1 MLNEFIK
8 SFIIVGLLLIVAACG
23 GSGDDSEPMLTGQ
36 VADGYLSGAI
46 VFLDRNGNKMLD
58 SDEPWAESGSQ
69 GRFSIEINRGEGEL
83 YPVVAEIIAG
93 KTFDED
99 TQQYVSESY
108 RLEAPAGK
116 WSFVSPLTT
125 LVKNELD
132 KNPSLS
138 RQAAEDLVRQQLG
151 LGNGVSLFENYI
163 QLESAGGSSSVHRAG
178 RIVAGL
184 MGRLQ
189 KEIDLNIGA
198 VTAESQRSA
207 VSLMISDQIMYH
219 SDAIAQN
226 VNSGQDNTVIEEI
239 KSDILKD
246 INTSNLDSKLLDQ
259 YVQRMQ
265 SSSPVWD
272 MLPPKIIAQTPL
284 VDGSAPVDV
293 IVSLTYDEEI
303 TPSSITEGTIKVIG
317 PNGDVPGTVEYIR
330 DLKQLNFITDS
341 YLMAFSSY
349 QVDIAGV
356 ADIYGNNLD
365 QTHTFY
371 FTTIFDQ
378 IPPDLPDF

>member
-8 SFIIVGLLLIVAACG
+8 NLIIVGLLLIVAACG

-46 VFLDRNGNKMLD
+46 VFLDHNGNKMLD
-58 SDEPWAESGSQ
+58 SDEPWAESGAQ
-69 GRFSIEINRGEGEL
+69 GRYSMEINRGEGEL

-93 KTFDED
+93 RTFDED
-99 TQQYVSESY
+99 TQQYVAESY
-108 RLEAPAGK
+108 RLESPAGK

-138 RQAAEDLVRQQLG
+138 RQAAEDLVRAQLG
-151 LGNGVSLFENYI
+151 LGNGISLFENYI
-163 QLESAGGSSSVHRAG
+163 QLESAGGSSSAHHAA

-189 KEIDLNIGA
+189 TEIALNVGLVA
-198 VTAESQRSA
+198 TENQRSA
-207 VSLMISDQIMYH
+207 VSLIISDQIMYH
-219 SDAIAQN
+219 SDAIARN
-226 VNSGQDNTVIEEI
+226 VNSGQNNTVVEEI

-246 INTSNLDSKLLDQ
+246 INTSNLDTKLLDQ

-265 SSSPVWD
+265 APNPVWD
-272 MLPPKIIAQTPL
+272 MMPPKIIAQTPL
-284 VDGSAPVDV
+284 ADDNAPVDV
-293 IVSLTYDEEI
+293 IVSLTYNEDI
-303 TPSSITEGTIKVIG
+303 APSSISKGTIKVIG
-317 PNGDVPGTVEYIR
+317 PNGDIPGTTEYIP

-341 YLMAFSSY
+341 YLMAYSLY
-349 QVDIAGV
+349 QVDITGV
-356 ADIYGNNLD
+356 ADIYGNHLK
-365 QTHTFY
+365 QTQTFY
-371 FTTIFDQ
+371 FSTIFDQ
-378 IPPDLPDF
+378 MPPDLPDF